1 MPRFVYFQHLGL
13 YDSLWALILPGMF
26 TVLGTFLM
34 RQFFVSQPGEF
45 AEAARIDGAN
55 ELQIF
60 WRIYLPNALPMISA
74 LAILTFVWSWN
85 DYETPLVFLST
96 PETYTL
102 PLALTNFTDET
113 GAMAPGILDGRSG
126 HLDHPDP
133 GGVPDLPAP
142 LRSGHDR
149 ERPEVTRTDP
159 SAPPPTDCPPASPN
173 ATTSRSTPPM
183 PSLETVSGVAPSL
196 AQIGDF
202 GPPRSELGVGAL
214 MPYNGALYVQNYNS
228 HRAETGTGVSL
239 RRIEGDFSMQKVPEV
254 LDVDGTYTNR
264 FVHFETG
271 LLVIG
276 PHVIE
281 PDHSVH
287 TVDELAEHRLCGTAR
302 HLTRPETHVY
312 VLTMEG
318 LVYEFE
324 PAARHAALVWDL
336 NEELATEGEM
346 KVHYKD
352 CYTAHGRL
360 VVCSNEYGEDDWAG
374 TPEPRPPRG
383 VRRIRVARS
392 SSASRYTAI
401 SGRGDFTDTIF
412 ATGWDAG
419 LGDPRGVHRTRRHLD
434 PLPPAEG
441 LPHLRPQMADGMAP
455 HPRDRA
461 RTSPDGPP
469 RHVLRTLPLG
479 VRRAGSGGCAPISTH
494 LWVLGDFCS
503 WKGMLVL
510 GADNASPSQ
519 GQNVT
524 TAEPQSGL
532 WFGKTDDLWGF
543 GKPKW
548 LGRPLVARRGARRQA
563 VGSVPDDWFRQQVP
577 APGEPRGGG

>member
-1 MPRFVYFQHLGL
+1 
-13 YDSLWALILPGMF
+13 
-26 TVLGTFLM
+26 
-34 RQFFVSQPGEF
+34 
-45 AEAARIDGAN
+45 
-55 ELQIF
+55 
-60 WRIYLPNALPMISA
+60 
-74 LAILTFVWSWN
+74 
-85 DYETPLVFLST
+85 
-96 PETYTL
+96 
-102 PLALTNFTDET
+102 
-113 GAMAPGILDGRSG
+113 
-126 HLDHPDP
+126 
-133 GGVPDLPAP
+133 
-142 LRSGHDR
+142 
-149 ERPEVTRTDP
+149 
-159 SAPPPTDCPPASPN
+159 
-173 ATTSRSTPPM
+173 M

-287 TVDELAEHRLCGTAR
+287 TVDELAQHRLCGTAR

-318 LVYEFE
+318 LVYELE
-324 PAARHAALVWDL
+324 LAARHAALVWDL

-352 CYTAHGRL
+352 CYTAHGRF

-374 TPEPRPPRG
+374 RQSRG
-383 VRRIRVARS
+383 RLAEFDGSAWRIVERKPF
-392 SSASRYTAI
+392 TAI
-401 SGRGDFTDTIF
+401 GGRGEFTDTIF
-412 ATGWDAG
+412 ATGWDAASAILEVYTARDDAWTRYRLPKASHTFDHKWQTEWPRIRETEHERLLVDHHGMFYELSPWAYGGRIWG
-419 LGDPRGVHRTRRHLD
+419 LR
-434 PLPPAEG
+434 
-441 LPHLRPQMADGMAP
+441 
-455 HPRDRA
+455 
-461 RTSPDGPP
+461 
-469 RHVLRTLPLG
+469 
-479 VRRAGSGGCAPISTH
+479 PISTH

-510 GADNASPSQ
+510 GADNASPSA
-519 GQNVT
+519 GKNVT

-543 GKPKW
+543 GKPSGW
-548 LGRPLVARRGARRQA
+548 GGPWWRADVRA
-563 VGSVPDDWFRQQVP
+563 
-577 APGEPRGGG
+577 GEPSDPYLMTGFDNKCLHLENHGAAAATFDLEVDIHGDGHFRRSERIAVEPEELVTHVFPSGFSAHWVRVVSDADTTASAQLFYT